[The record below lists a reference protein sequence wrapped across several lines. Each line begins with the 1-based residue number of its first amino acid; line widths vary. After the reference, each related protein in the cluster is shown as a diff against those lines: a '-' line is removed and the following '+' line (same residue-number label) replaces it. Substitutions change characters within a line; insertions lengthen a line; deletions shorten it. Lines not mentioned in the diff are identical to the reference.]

1 MSVFKQSYAFLG
13 VLGAVL
19 ALATHADVAYA
30 VADTSVAEQEPNA
43 VVVDPSVSINKNSA
57 AISETATSETAISEL
72 DSGSNPS
79 AVSNAPAVEAQPKP
93 VNDNASNAVEPEA
106 KKPAVAA
113 EVGKTRFD
121 VFEFVI
127 DGNTTLKN
135 GYIEQAVYPF
145 LGEAKSI
152 EDVEKAR
159 AALEQVYQNQ
169 GYLTVS
175 VSIPE
180 QDVDNGVV
188 RLLVTEGAVERL
200 RIKDA
205 KYTTHGA
212 LKSRVVEF
220 DEGKVPHFPTAQAQL
235 DSVNRNQNR
244 QVSPILR
251 PGKSPGKVEVD
262 LQVQDKFPLHGSLEL
277 NDRFAPSTTRTRLNG
292 SLRYENLWQKDH
304 SIGLSFQVS
313 PEDLNEVNVFSGTYV
328 IPRQNGDYLAMY
340 AVLSNSDIA
349 AVGDV
354 NVLGKGKISGL
365 RYIHPIKG
373 SENYYHSVTMGA
385 DYKDFKE
392 NVVLLGA
399 DTTINSPVSYLDF
412 SLGYDGTLQ
421 AKGYQT
427 QMNLTMTAAPRG
439 FGNTEKEFNYRRQ
452 NANPNFAYLRS
463 EVKHLQRLPYDWT
476 MQTRFQGQLSNGA
489 LIAPEQ
495 FAVGGVDS
503 VRGYLESSNLGDN
516 GMQISFELRTP
527 PLKKFIK
534 QTPFADY
541 LKDFYF
547 FSFYDAGMVK
557 LHSAAANPGSQ
568 HVTSAGMGLKLK
580 TNGGLFAYLDYAHAF
595 DDSMQVS
602 AGDERV
608 HFRLGY
614 DW

>member
-1 MSVFKQSYAFLG
+1 MRLFNKSYRADLSRLCFLIFMAFNISLAIAQSESDLG
-13 VLGAVL
+13 KDDL
-19 ALATHADVAYA
+19 ALEAPSNLLIEPS
-30 VADTSVAEQEPNA
+30 DTKANSTDDQPALAAETNKPNE
-43 VVVDPSVSINKNSA
+43 VP
-57 AISETATSETAISEL
+57 
-72 DSGSNPS
+72 
-79 AVSNAPAVEAQPKP
+79 
-93 VNDNASNAVEPEA
+93 DNAKDPA
-106 KKPAVAA
+106 KSEEQVAS
-113 EVGKTRFD
+113 FD
-121 VFEFVI
+121 VFEYVI
-127 DGNTTLKN
+127 EGNTTLKN
-135 GYIEQAVYPF
+135 SQIEKAVYPF
-145 LGEAKSI
+145 MGMTKTI
-152 EDVEKAR
+152 KDVEKAR
-159 AALEQVYQNQ
+159 SALEQVYQNQ

-188 RLLVTEGAVERL
+188 KLLVTEGAVERL

-205 KYTTHGA
+205 KYTTHSA
-212 LKSRVVEF
+212 LKSRVDQFE
-220 DEGKVPHFPTAQAQL
+220 EGKVPHFPTAQAQL
-235 DSVNRNQNR
+235 DTVNRNQNR
-244 QVSPILR
+244 QVSPVLR

-340 AVLSNSDIA
+340 AVVSNSDIA

-354 NVLGKGKISGL
+354 NVIGNGRISGV
-365 RYIHPIKG
+365 RYIHPLKG
-373 SENYYHSVTMGA
+373 SEQYYHSVTLGA

-392 NVVLLGA
+392 NVILLGA
-399 DTTINSPVSYLDF
+399 DTTINSPVSYLGF
-412 SLGYDGTLQ
+412 SLGYDGTIQ
-421 AKGYQT
+421 SKDYQT

-452 NANPNFAYLRS
+452 NANPNFSYLRS
-463 EVKHLQRLPYDWT
+463 EVKHLQRLPLEWT
-476 MQTRFQGQLSNGA
+476 IQTRFLGQLSSGA

-495 FAVGGVDS
+495 FAIGGVDS

-516 GMQISFELRTP
+516 GMQLALELRTP
-527 PLKKFIK
+527 PLKKYLK
-534 QTPFADY
+534 QYSFADY

-547 FSFYDAGMVK
+547 FSFYDAGLVNLNNSPK
-557 LHSAAANPGSQ
+557 GRSNQ
-568 HVTSAGMGLKLK
+568 HITSAGLGFKLK
-580 TNGGLFAYLDYAHAF
+580 ATSGLFAYLDYAHVF
-595 DDSMQVS
+595 EDSIQVS

-614 DW
+614 EW